1 MLDEYLPGRSDASAP
16 LTLGEFDLL
25 QDCGGDDAFAT
36 LAACVTSRTAATGD
50 AIFHAGDESDEL
62 FLVRHGVVRVTLSL
76 NGRGYHTL
84 ASFGRGNFFGEMTFL
99 VGGARSANA
108 IAMAPVELYVIS
120 RAAFDRVTAARPEVG
135 LKVFARLARM
145 LAIRLRRTDAE
156 LRAFYDA

>member
-1 MLDEYLPGRSDASAP
+1 M
-16 LTLGEFDLL
+16 TLGEFDLL

-108 IAMAPVELYVIS
+108 IAMAIAC
-120 RAAFDRVTAARPEVG
+120 RDRILPHPPHLVRHRPSMVDG
-135 LKVFARLARM
+135 SPRPHITRWG
-145 LAIRLRRTDAE
+145 
-156 LRAFYDA
+156 